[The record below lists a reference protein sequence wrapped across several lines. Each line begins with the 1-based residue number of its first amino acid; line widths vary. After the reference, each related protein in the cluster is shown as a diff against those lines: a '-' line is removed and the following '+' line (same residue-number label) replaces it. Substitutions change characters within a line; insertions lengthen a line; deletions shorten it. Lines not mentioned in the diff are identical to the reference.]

1 MKSFLIVII
10 SSIVTI
16 LFFTSNVDAIAVIYS
31 PPKHSSEFTDTN
43 IIYLANNWYQYTAK
57 DDSYTVFFPGKPEE
71 ENLSVDT
78 SLGKLNALLV
88 FYQYPEKQ
96 RFFSVSS
103 IKYPVDS
110 SEYNVEKGLNGAR
123 DGAAINSNSRII
135 SEKNI
140 NYQGFPGRE
149 IILESKVK
157 PNLRLLLRI
166 FIDPSGPTL
175 YSLQVVAED
184 GNIDFPEAKAFL
196 DSFVIK

>member
-10 SSIVTI
+10 YSIITI
-16 LFFTSNVDAIAVIYS
+16 LSFTSNLNTIAVIY
-31 PPKHSSEFTDTN
+31 PPLKHPSEFTDTN
-43 IIYLANNWYQYTAK
+43 TIYLANSWYKYTAE
-57 DDSYTVFFPGKPEE
+57 DDSYTVFFPGQPEE
-71 ENLSVDT
+71 ENLSADT

-110 SEYNVEKGLNGAR
+110 SQYNIEKGLNGAR
-123 DGAAINSNSRII
+123 DGAAINSNSIII
-135 SEKNI
+135 SEKKI
-140 NYQGFPGRE
+140 SYQGFPGRE
-149 IILESKVK
+149 IILQSKVK

-175 YSLQVVAED
+175 YSLQIVAED
-184 GNIDFPEAKAFL
+184 GNLDFPEAKAFL